1 MRGIRF
7 GLYTSKQKNMDYK
20 TLIEKYFAGETTLEE
35 ERSLKAYFRNE
46 ASVEDGLKG
55 YAPLFRFFEDE
66 QARGLPAGFDQQVT
80 TQLTTPA
87 RRFRLNPI
95 RIAVAA
101 TIAALALLAATL
113 VYLEVTPAPEP
124 APVAAID
131 WSKYEPKTPEEAYKL
146 MRATLMKVS
155 SEMNRGVGL
164 AAEKVDVEVQRL
176 NDRED

>member
-1 MRGIRF
+1 
-7 GLYTSKQKNMDYK
+7 MDYK

-46 ASVEDGLKG
+46 ASVEDALKG
-55 YAPLFRFFEDE
+55 YVPLFRFFEEE
-66 QARGLPAGFDQQVT
+66 QVRVLPAGFEQQVA
-80 TQLTTPA
+80 TQLTLPA
-87 RRFRLNPI
+87 RRFHLNPI

-101 TIAALALLAATL
+101 AIAILVLLAATL
-113 VYLEVTPAPEP
+113 VCLELAPAPDS

-131 WSKYEPKTPEEAYKL
+131 WSKYEPKTPEEAYKIT
-146 MRATLMKVS
+146 RAALMKVS

-176 NDRED
+176 TEKEE